1 MPAFNFKPQFA
12 DDVES
17 GKKPQ
22 TIRAERKDGRVP
34 CKVGDTITLYTGMR
48 TKACRKLGVG
58 KCTGVTPVSIHEYP
72 AGTPQ
77 LFIAGAMI
85 LNEDDFAQADGFENS
100 AEFYKFFEDTHG
112 LPFRGWLIEWELCS
126 D

>member
-17 GKKPQ
+17 GKKLQ
-22 TIRAERKDGRVP
+22 TIRAVRKDGRGP

-48 TKACRKLGVG
+48 TKACRKLGFA
-58 KCTGVTPVSIHEYP
+58 KCTDITAVSIHEYP
-72 AGTPQ
+72 EGTPQ
-77 LFIAGAMI
+77 LFIAGVMI
-85 LNEDDFAQADGFENS
+85 LNEDDFAKDDGFENS
-100 AEFYKFFEDTHG
+100 AEFYKFFEETHG

-126 D
+126 G